1 KTAEITAE
9 IEKITK
15 EIDQDAKDKS
25 QYAQYEHLAV
35 EVRDL
40 EGQLADYNLA
50 MDKLRSATERTAKHF
65 EDEINAI
72 HMKQQDK
79 INQLAPT
86 KLEKYRALLE
96 ENHQGEAELE
106 AKSQELDMLMQAIR
120 AKEDDLGMDKFR
132 DEYDQLERQAMR
144 FKMECKT
151 IQDDL
156 KTAQMDP
163 TEARNMLLARVKE
176 DKAKMEQVEKQI
188 ATADDEN
195 ALHEV
200 KLELEERK
208 NEGPDSNASQKY
220 DMLYQRDQEMSS
232 FMDTFDEKKD
242 KELDNQRQAQAMI
255 VRLLEH
261 ISTGL
266 NRQDKMPSASKVE
279 EMKTDLTF
287 KERQL
292 ESAQTTKTRLSM
304 ELSKRQAELEKVVNT
319 LDAKISVELNS
330 LSSKMATME
339 TDMDGFQNIEALK
352 ETHATTKQALLKF
365 KQQYIR
371 RRDAMKSQVN
381 LLAAQYE
388 NLKHQLAN
396 NDTAKTLDSLEQ
408 KLRHHEQNIY
418 HLKEYIDTKTRE
430 VEYDSVKQD
439 CLKCLTELNTIRI
452 KAQGVVE
459 AKGY

>member
-1 KTAEITAE
+1 
-9 IEKITK
+9 
-15 EIDQDAKDKS
+15 
-25 QYAQYEHLAV
+25 
-35 EVRDL
+35 
-40 EGQLADYNLA
+40 
-50 MDKLRSATERTAKHF
+50 
-65 EDEINAI
+65 
-72 HMKQQDK
+72 
-79 INQLAPT
+79 
-86 KLEKYRALLE
+86 
-96 ENHQGEAELE
+96 
-106 AKSQELDMLMQAIR
+106 
-120 AKEDDLGMDKFR
+120 
-132 DEYDQLERQAMR
+132 
-144 FKMECKT
+144 
-151 IQDDL
+151 
-156 KTAQMDP
+156 
-163 TEARNMLLARVKE
+163 
-176 DKAKMEQVEKQI
+176 
-188 ATADDEN
+188 
-195 ALHEV
+195 
-200 KLELEERK
+200 
-208 NEGPDSNASQKY
+208 
-220 DMLYQRDQEMSS
+220 
-232 FMDTFDEKKD
+232 
-242 KELDNQRQAQAMI
+242 
-255 VRLLEH
+255 
-261 ISTGL
+261 
-266 NRQDKMPSASKVE
+266 
-279 EMKTDLTF
+279 MKTDLTF

-304 ELSKRQAELEKVVNT
+304 ELSKRQAELEKVNT